1 MGPWM
6 ALWPQSR
13 RTWKLPREA
22 PQLTGNICRDL
33 ITDIHLSDISKEE
46 HRGKTSPEQV
56 QPELRTARRDLPPST
71 TRQRRKKRRKT
82 DANRDD
88 IQRRLFLRRR
98 RPKGPI
104 MQVRTRTTKQKDSR
118 RSKPVFAQPF
128 FLISNFTSA
137 EYLSYQTGHLKSSTE
152 TTG

>member
-1 MGPWM
+1 MG
-6 ALWPQSR
+6 
-13 RTWKLPREA
+13 
-22 PQLTGNICRDL
+22 
-33 ITDIHLSDISKEE
+33 
-46 HRGKTSPEQV
+46 EQV

-104 MQVRTRTTKQKDSR
+104 MQVRTRTTKKKR
-118 RSKPVFAQPF
+118 LKRSKPVFAQPF

-152 TTG
+152 TTGCPETLDPFLVRSTLRTVDRSRKKIFVLF